1 MGFAG
6 TSLEDFPMTFTR
18 PWLLLLLLAAP
29 YVLMTARGLTARR
42 GVTALRFAGVVF
54 LALAAAGPRITAPSD
69 RVEAVFVLDVSE
81 SLGGRGVR
89 EGLEEINRLLSGM
102 RGDDAAG
109 LVSVAAEA
117 VVETSPRPGGSAF
130 ETTARHDGG
139 ASRLSEGL
147 YAGIASM
154 TRRGESRV
162 VLVSDG
168 KDTEGDLE
176 DAVRYAA
183 ASGTVVDV
191 LPIGPPPGR
200 EVLVEELQVP
210 RRVSE
215 GEVHELSVVIR
226 SEQSTAGRLV
236 ILRDGEYLG
245 EDRFQLGPGVR
256 RRSYEMPGSESGDR
270 VYEVILDAASDSSPD
285 NNRGLGVTSVEGT
298 PRILWSGR
306 GASAAADALEL
317 QGFTVDRLAPGDL
330 PDSVGGLSAW
340 DAVILDNVSA
350 RELSLQTMDI
360 LETWVRTRGG
370 GLMMAG
376 GDSSFGLG
384 GWQGTPVER
393 ALPVEMDAPAS
404 LYIPSLSM
412 VMVIDKSGSMGGDA
426 GGGMSK
432 LDVVKDAVL
441 GAVEVLNPLYTVG
454 LVAFD
459 ADVEWTIPMTEAG
472 NKAVIRSG
480 LAGLDYGGGTVLYPA
495 IREAY
500 ERLIQSPSAVRHL
513 VILSDGLAEHADFD
527 EMASAIVRDGITVS
541 TVAVGA
547 DADIKLMKQLAETG
561 GGRYWFAEDAT
572 QVPRIFASESMI
584 VSRGLTVEE
593 TVFPNPVTPAEALDG
608 IDLTLLPPL
617 HGYVMTHSRTT
628 AVEAL
633 RSPRGHPL
641 LVYGTHGLG
650 RTVAFTSDLRAGW
663 GRDWVRWE
671 DFPIFMAQ
679 TVRWMRRNPGIRD
692 MDLSMID
699 ENGGVTLVLEA
710 RTADGGFRTDL
721 KPTGRIVT
729 PDLSELSLP
738 MGQTGPGRYEGWFSP
753 REDGIYDALAADETA
768 GILDRTWWTRAYA
781 PELSAPGVDMAVLSE
796 AARIGGGR
804 VLTQDENPDDWW
816 KVRSPK
822 NETLA
827 DLTAWLALTAL
838 VLFLADI
845 ALRESEFWHRKREM
859 RRTGEPA
866 DMEELI
872 LRGLDDERHKPTYR
886 RPTPAEAARILAE
899 RRQKREADERRKRS

>member
-1 MGFAG
+1 
-6 TSLEDFPMTFTR
+6 MTFAR
-18 PWLLLLLLAAP
+18 PWFLLLLFAAP
-29 YVLMTARGLTARR
+29 YVLMAARGLSARR
-42 GVTALRFAGVVF
+42 GVTAMRLAGVVF
-54 LALAAAGPRITAPSD
+54 LGLAAAGPRITAPSD

-81 SLGGRGVR
+81 SVGGHGVR
-89 EGLEEINRLLSGM
+89 EGLEEMNRLLSGM
-102 RGDDAAG
+102 SGDDAAG

-117 VVETSPRPGGSAF
+117 VVETPPRPGISAF
-130 ETTARHDGG
+130 KNTTHHDEG

-147 YAGIASM
+147 YAGIASL
-154 TRRGESRV
+154 TRRGESRI

-168 KDTEGDLE
+168 KDTGGDLA
-176 DAVRYAA
+176 DAVGYAA
-183 ASGTVVDV
+183 AAGILVDV

-226 SEQSTAGRLV
+226 SEQSTAARLV

-245 EDRFQLGPGVR
+245 EDRLQIGPGVQ

-270 VYEVILDAASDSSPD
+270 TYEVILDAADDSSPD

-298 PRILWSGR
+298 PRILWLGR
-306 GASAAADALEL
+306 GVSLVADALEL
-317 QGFTVDRLAPGDL
+317 QGFKVDRLVPGDL
-330 PDSVGGLSAW
+330 PDSIGGLSRW

-370 GLMMAG
+370 GLMMVG

-384 GWQGTPVER
+384 AWQGTPVER

-426 GGGMSK
+426 GNGMSK
-432 LDVVKDAVL
+432 LDVVKDAVM

-472 NKAVIRSG
+472 NKTVIRTG
-480 LAGLDYGGGTVLYPA
+480 LAGLDYGGGTMLYPA

-500 ERLIQSPSAVRHL
+500 ERLIQSPSAVRHV
-513 VILSDGLAEHADFD
+513 VILSDGLAENADFD
-527 EMASAIVRDGITVS
+527 EIASAISRDGITVS
-541 TVAVGA
+541 TVAVGS
-547 DADIKLMKQLAETG
+547 DADFKLMKRLAEIG
-561 GGRYWFAEDAT
+561 GGRYWYAEDAT

-593 TVFPNPVTPAEALDG
+593 TVFPNPVTPAEALEG
-608 IDLTLLPPL
+608 IDLTLLPPVY
-617 HGYVMTHSRTT
+617 GYVMTHPKPT

-663 GRDWVRWE
+663 GRDWVTWE
-671 DFPIFMAQ
+671 EFPKFMAQ
-679 TVRWMRRNPGIRD
+679 TVRWMRRNSGIRD
-692 MDLSMID
+692 MVVNMVE
-699 ENGGVTLVLEA
+699 ENGGVTLVLEG
-710 RTADGGFRTDL
+710 RTAEGGFRTDL
-721 KPTGRIVT
+721 NPTGRIVT
-729 PDLSELSLP
+729 PDSSEISLVLR
-738 MGQTGPGRYEGWFSP
+738 QTDPGRYEGWFSP
-753 REDGIYDALAADETA
+753 QEDGIYDALVTDETA
-768 GILDRTWWTRAYA
+768 GILGRTWWTRAYA
-781 PELSAPGVDMAVLSE
+781 PELSAPGVDMASLSE
-796 AARIGGGR
+796 AARTGGGR
-804 VLTQDENPDDWW
+804 VLSPTEDPDDWW

-845 ALRESEFWHRKREM
+845 ALRESEFWRRTRES

-866 DMEELI
+866 DMEGLI
-872 LRGLDDERHKPTYR
+872 LRGLDDERHKPKYR

-899 RRQKREADERRKRS
+899 RRQKREADERRNRS